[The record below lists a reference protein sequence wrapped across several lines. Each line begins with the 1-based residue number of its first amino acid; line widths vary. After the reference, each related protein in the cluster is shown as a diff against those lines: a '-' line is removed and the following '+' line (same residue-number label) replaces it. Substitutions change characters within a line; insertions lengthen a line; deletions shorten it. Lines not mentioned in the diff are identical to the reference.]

1 MQSQGE
7 IKRLL
12 QQKIFGH
19 NDVLTFNP
27 YSQMVF
33 RKLSKCHTIGLGV
46 HTYQC
51 DKASCQYVHHQY
63 HCCGDRHCPNC
74 GGAKRD
80 QWIDDRM
87 CELLPVKYFHVVF
100 TLPFEFNSLVMGNR
114 TMLLNQLFKSAH
126 YTLLKLGQDDKWLGA
141 KLGIVSILH
150 THGQDL
156 SFHPHVHCIVSG
168 GGVDT
173 EGKWKCLRRKDNF
186 LFPRR
191 IMEKMYKAHFM
202 ENIERMLGDGDIQFT
217 DAQDVITLLHT
228 VRYKKWNVYAKV
240 PFAGPAQI
248 IEYLGRYTHK
258 VAITS
263 HRITEID
270 DQTITFKYK
279 DYKDG
284 NKQKSMTLT
293 HAEFLRR
300 YEQHILPRKFVKIRH
315 CGYLSPR
322 DKTLLIKD
330 IYDQLQLLPPT
341 PKATLPIRLRLLI
354 KTGIDITVCP
364 VCKEGKMIYRQTL
377 VMHNG
382 SLIQT
387 NFTRNRGSPTMHISR

>member
-1 MQSQGE
+1 
-7 IKRLL
+7 
-12 QQKIFGH
+12 
-19 NDVLTFNP
+19 
-27 YSQMVF
+27 
-33 RKLSKCHTIGLGV
+33 
-46 HTYQC
+46 
-51 DKASCQYVHHQY
+51 
-63 HCCGDRHCPNC
+63 
-74 GGAKRD
+74 
-80 QWIDDRM
+80 
-87 CELLPVKYFHVVF
+87 
-100 TLPFEFNSLVMGNR
+100 
-114 TMLLNQLFKSAH
+114 
-126 YTLLKLGQDDKWLGA
+126 
-141 KLGIVSILH
+141 
-150 THGQDL
+150 
-156 SFHPHVHCIVSG
+156 
-168 GGVDT
+168 
-173 EGKWKCLRRKDNF
+173 
-186 LFPRR
+186 
-191 IMEKMYKAHFM
+191 M
-202 ENIERMLGDGDIQFT
+202 ENIEKMLGDGDIQFT

-315 CGYLSPR
+315 CGYLGPR
-322 DKTLLIKD
+322 DKTLRIKD

-364 VCKEGKMIYRQTL
+364 VCKAGKMIYRQTL

-387 NFTRNRGSPTMHISR
+387 NFTRNRGSPTKHISR